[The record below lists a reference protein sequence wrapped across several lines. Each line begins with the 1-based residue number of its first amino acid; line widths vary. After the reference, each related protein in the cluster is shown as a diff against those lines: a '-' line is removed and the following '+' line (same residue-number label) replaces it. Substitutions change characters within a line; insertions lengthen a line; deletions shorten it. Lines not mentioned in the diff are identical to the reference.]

1 MNIYKRNQENINVAI
16 FYIIVLGALLLF
28 GLNFGLKSPI
38 WVDEI
43 FSFYHSTGGSMGDFI
58 SQTESGLNRM
68 PPMYFLLTK
77 ILFNDESYIL
87 NARILSIFFSS
98 VTFLYLYKICNIW
111 TDWSISF
118 FLCTLTLFSSDLF
131 LGYSFEARPYSFCMM
146 LVTLFCFSI
155 IKYESGKLH
164 RWRER
169 ICLTFLCFLLPS
181 SHYMYGI
188 TACALGLAHILFTKH
203 NKFQLINA
211 YFLAGIF
218 FILIHFNIFL
228 KQQNFGNI
236 LAFIAYPS
244 KSKIFEYLLMFIP
257 LGTTVIIIIF
267 CLISSALNKEK
278 KFHEKSSNIKS
289 IGYMGLSLVCIMILG
304 IIAAREFH
312 GSIWF
317 LPRYYLGG
325 ILIIA
330 FSFIPLFSSF
340 KVEKPSSKILIILLS
355 LGIIYTNLLNFK
367 KNRIYLYNNP
377 QTFCYAYYPDKD
389 LDTYKMPVVTDDP
402 VLFFHYLYEGVNL
415 YFLTEDKDT
424 QENFRKFLPSSSNL
438 IIDEV
443 SFNSLVLL
451 TTKNETEV
459 SKSSLYK
466 YTEQE
471 FPVSSIHSAY
481 LVQKL

>member
-1 MNIYKRNQENINVAI
+1 MNINTKNQQNLIDAT
-16 FYIIVLGALLLF
+16 FYIIILGALLLF

-43 FSFYHSTGGSMGDFI
+43 FSFYHSTGGSMGDFF

-131 LGYSFEARPYSFCMM
+131 LGYSFEARPYSLCMM

-164 RWRER
+164 GWRER
-169 ICLTFLCFLLPS
+169 TYLAFICFLLPAN
-181 SHYMYGI
+181 HYMYGI
-188 TACALGLAHILFTKH
+188 TACALGLTHILFTKH
-203 NKFQLINA
+203 NKLQLISS
-211 YFLAGIF
+211 YVLAGIF
-218 FILIHFNIFL
+218 FIIIHFNIFL
-228 KQQNFGNI
+228 KQQSFGNI

-244 KSKIFEYLLMFIP
+244 KSKILDYLLMFIP
-257 LGTTVIIIIF
+257 LGTTVIITIF
-267 CLISSALNKEK
+267 CLISSALNMEK
-278 KFHEKSSNIKS
+278 RFHEKSSNIKS
-289 IGYMGLSLVCIMILG
+289 IGYIGLSLVSIMILG
-304 IIAAREFH
+304 IIIAREFH
-312 GSIWF
+312 GSMWF

-330 FSFIPLFSSF
+330 FGFIPIFSSF
-340 KVEKPSSKILIILLS
+340 KLEKPSSKILIILLS
-355 LGIIYTNLLNFK
+355 LGIISANLLNFK
-367 KNRIYLYNNP
+367 KNRVYLHNNP
-377 QTFCYAYYPDKD
+377 QTFCYAYYPDKI
-389 LDTYKMPVVTDDP
+389 LESYEMAVVTDDP

-424 QENFRKFLPSSSNL
+424 KENFRKFLPSSQNL
-438 IIDEV
+438 IIDEM
-443 SFNSLVLL
+443 SFNSIVLL
-451 TTKNETEV
+451 TTKSKTQV
-459 SKSSLYK
+459 SKSSVYK

-471 FPVSSIHSAY
+471 FPVSPIHSAY

>member
-1 MNIYKRNQENINVAI
+1 M
-16 FYIIVLGALLLF
+16 LLF
-28 GLNFGLKSPI
+28 GLQFALTRPI

-43 FSFYHSTGGSMGDFI
+43 FSFYHSTGGSISDFI
-58 SQTESGLNRM
+58 GQTESGLNRM

-77 ILFNDESYIL
+77 FLFSQESYIVNVRL
-87 NARILSIFFSS
+87 LSIFFSS
-98 VTFLYLYKICNIW
+98 VTFLYLYKICNLW

-131 LGYSFEARPYSFCMM
+131 LGYSFEARPYSLCMM

-155 IKYESGKLH
+155 IKYECEKLH
-164 RWRER
+164 GWRER
-169 ICLTFLCFLLPS
+169 TCLAFLCFMLPA

-188 TACALGLAHILFTKH
+188 TACALGLTHILFTKH
-203 NKFQLINA
+203 NKFQLISA
-211 YFLAGIF
+211 YVLAGIF

-267 CLISSALNKEK
+267 CLISSALNKDK
-278 KFHEKSSNIKS
+278 KFHKKSSNIKS
-289 IGYMGLSLVCIMILG
+289 IGYLGLSLICIMILG
-304 IIAAREFH
+304 IIVAREFH

-325 ILIIA
+325 IFIIA

-340 KVEKPSSKILIILLS
+340 KLEKSSSRILITLLS
-355 LGIIYTNLLNFK
+355 IGIISANLLNFK
-367 KNRIYLYNNP
+367 RNRLYFYDNP
-377 QTFCYAYYPDKD
+377 QTFCYAYYPDKI
-389 LDTYKMPVVTDDP
+389 LESYEMPIVTDDP

-415 YFLTEDKDT
+415 YFITEDKDNR
-424 QENFRKFLPSSSNL
+424 ENFRQFLPNSRDL

-443 SFNSLVLL
+443 LFNSLVLL
-451 TTKNETEV
+451 TTKNEAQF
-459 SKSSLYK
+459 SKSTLYK
-466 YTEQE
+466 YTKQE
-471 FPVSSIHSAY
+471 FPVSPIHSAY

>member
-43 FSFYHSTGGSMGDFI
+43 FSFYHSTGGSMRDFI

-68 PPMYFLLTK
+68 PPLYFLLTK

-87 NARILSIFFSS
+87 NTRILSIFFSS

-131 LGYSFEARPYSFCMM
+131 LGYSFEARPYSLCIM
-146 LVTLFCFSI
+146 LVTLLCFSV

-169 ICLTFLCFLLPS
+169 ICLAFLCFLLPS

-188 TACALGLAHILFTKH
+188 TASAIGLTHILFTKH
-203 NKFQLINA
+203 NKFQLITA
-211 YFLAGIF
+211 YVLAGIF

-236 LAFIAYPS
+236 LMIIAYPS
-244 KSKIFEYLLMFIP
+244 KSKILEYLLLFIP
-257 LGTTVIIIIF
+257 IGTTITIIIF
-267 CLISSALNKEK
+267 CLTTSALNKDK
-278 KFHEKSSNIKS
+278 KIHEKSSNIKL
-289 IGYMGLSLVCIMILG
+289 IGYLGLSLVCIMIIG
-304 IIAAREFH
+304 VIAARAFH

-330 FSFIPLFSSF
+330 FSFIPLFSSL
-340 KVEKPSSKILIILLS
+340 KLEKSSSKILITLLS
-355 LGIIYTNLLNFK
+355 FGIISSNLLNFK

-389 LDTYKMPVVTDDP
+389 LDSYKMPVVTDDP

-415 YFLTEDKDT
+415 YFLSEDKDT
-424 QENFRKFLPSSSNL
+424 QENFRMFLPSSSNL

-451 TTKNETEV
+451 TTKSKTQV

-466 YTEQE
+466 YTKQE
-471 FPVSSIHSAY
+471 FPVSPIHSAY